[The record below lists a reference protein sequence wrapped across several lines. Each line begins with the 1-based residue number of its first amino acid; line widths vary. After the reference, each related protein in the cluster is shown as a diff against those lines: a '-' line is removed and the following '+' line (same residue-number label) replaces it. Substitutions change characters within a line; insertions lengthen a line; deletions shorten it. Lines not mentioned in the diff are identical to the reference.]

1 MAAEDKSKMTSFK
14 LTYRHGPKMALAEVS
29 ALAFLESAEPVL
41 RDIAARTRANGDRRL
56 LVNLLDVV
64 GTFGPQE
71 QQAIGQLAA
80 RYLSHL
86 ERVASLVPQDK
97 ITRVSEAAAQAQGM
111 QLRVF
116 TNFTDAVAWLVDEGA

>member
-1 MAAEDKSKMTSFK
+1 MNFK
-14 LTYRHGPKMALAEVS
+14 LVYRHGPKMALAEVT

-41 RDIAARTRANGDRRL
+41 RQIEKRTKQHADKRL
-56 LVNLLDVV
+56 LVNLMDVV

-71 QQAIGQLAA
+71 QQAIGLLAT

-86 ERVASLVPQDK
+86 EKVASLVPEDK
-97 ITRVSEAAAQAQGM
+97 ITRVSEQVARSAGM

-116 TNFTDAVAWLVDEGA
+116 TNFTDAVNWLVAEE

>member
-1 MAAEDKSKMTSFK
+1 MHFK
-14 LTYRHGPKMALAEVS
+14 LVYRHGPKMALAEVT

-41 RDIAARTRANGDRRL
+41 RQIEKRTRQHGDKRL
-56 LVNLLDVV
+56 LVNLMDVV

-71 QQAIGQLAA
+71 QQAIGQLAT

-86 ERVASLVPQDK
+86 EKIASLVPEEK
-97 ITRVSEAAAQAQGM
+97 ITRVSEQVAQSAGM

-116 TNFTDAVAWLVDEGA
+116 TSFTDAGAWLVAED

>member
-1 MAAEDKSKMTSFK
+1 MTFK
-14 LTYRHGPKMALAEVS
+14 LVYRHGPKMALAEVT

-41 RDIAARTRANGDRRL
+41 RQIERRTRQQDDKRL
-56 LVNLLDVV
+56 LINLMDVV

-71 QQAIGQLAA
+71 QQTIGVLAT

-86 ERVASLVPQDK
+86 ERVASLVPEEK
-97 ITRVSEAAAQAQGM
+97 LTRVSERVAQAKGM

-116 TNFTDAVAWLVDEGA
+116 TNFTEAVNWLVAED

>member
-1 MAAEDKSKMTSFK
+1 
-14 LTYRHGPKMALAEVS
+14 MALAEVT

-41 RDIAARTRANGDRRL
+41 RQIEKRTRQHEDKRL

-64 GTFGPQE
+64 GTFGPHEQE
-71 QQAIGQLAA
+71 AIGMLAT

-86 ERVASLVPQDK
+86 ERVASLVPEEK
-97 ITRVSEAAAQAQGM
+97 LTRVSEQVARSAGM

-116 TNFTDAVAWLVDEGA
+116 TNFTDAVNWLIEE

>member
-1 MAAEDKSKMTSFK
+1 MNFK
-14 LTYRHGPKMALAEVS
+14 LVYRHGPKMALAEVS

-41 RDIAARTRANGDRRL
+41 RQIERRTRHHGDTRL

-71 QQAIGQLAA
+71 QQAIGRLATHH
-80 RYLSHL
+80 LSHL
-86 ERVASLVPQDK
+86 EKVASLVPEEK
-97 ITRVSEAAAQAQGM
+97 ITHVSEQVAQAAGM

-116 TNFTDAVAWLVDEGA
+116 TNFTDAVTWLVADE

>member
-1 MAAEDKSKMTSFK
+1 
-14 LTYRHGPKMALAEVS
+14 MALAEVT

-41 RDIAARTRANGDRRL
+41 RQIEKRTRQHEDKRL

-71 QQAIGQLAA
+71 QQAIAVLAT
-80 RYLSHL
+80 RHLSHL
-86 ERVASLVPQDK
+86 EKVASLVPEDK
-97 ITRVSEAAAQAQGM
+97 ITRVSERVAKTAGM

-116 TNFTDAVAWLVDEGA
+116 TNFTEAVAWLVAEE